1 MTAPDETILDV
12 TDLPTLRKLHEF
24 FEGYAL
30 RAEDM
35 MKQVTFEMYAAIL
48 ADFIRDIETGASS

>member
-1 MTAPDETILDV
+1 MTAPDETILDI

-24 FEGYAL
+24 FEGYAT

-35 MKQVTFEMYAAIL
+35 MKQITFEMYAAIL
-48 ADFIRDIETGASS
+48 GDFIRDIEGAVSS